1 MPLAANPALIAA
13 YAPALT
19 QSLQQSWQHM
29 FHLDLPIVE
38 KLFRPVIVYLVLV
51 LLLRLFGKRELAQL
65 NPFDLVVLLS
75 LSNTVQNAI
84 IGDDNSV
91 SGGVI
96 GAFALLAI
104 NWIVARILYRSRKLT
119 GALEGHATTLIL
131 NGQADTKAMEHES
144 LTMEELIAVIHKQGF
159 TRIDQVKRCQLEPS
173 GTFYI
178 EAFEPSTVESQH
190 KELLSKLE
198 ILTLEI
204 ADLKK
209 RLA

>member
-1 MPLAANPALIAA
+1 MW
-13 YAPALT
+13 
-19 QSLQQSWQHM
+19 SLP
-29 FHLDLPIVE
+29 LPILE
-38 KLFRPVIVYLVLV
+38 KILRPVIVYLVLV
-51 LLLRLFGKRELAQL
+51 LLLRIFGKRELAQL

-119 GALEGHATTLIL
+119 GALEGHSTTLIL
-131 NGQADTKAMEHES
+131 NGRPDLKAMEHES
-144 LTMEELIAVIHKQGF
+144 LTMEDLVSVIHKQGF
-159 TRIDQVKRCQLEPS
+159 ADISQIQKCQLEPN

-178 EAFEPSTVESQH
+178 EAFQPSSEDKQH
-190 KELLSKLE
+190 KELIDKLQ

-204 ADLKK
+204 AALKT
-209 RLA
+209 RLS